1 MRAPLLRL
9 TCFTMTMTMMIVP
22 IVLIKATIIATE
34 TFVGFPAHDVLG
46 MCRTHVFGQQIG
58 LD

>member
-1 MRAPLLRL
+1 
-9 TCFTMTMTMMIVP
+9 MTMTMMIVP